1 MNWWKCSAIWT
12 FWNVVKHGKANA
24 INHPQYYNMWVGF
37 KPSPNGRFMAASVS
51 QCFPHWPPTNGSTVS
66 TAFWCAPAA
75 RDFFYAMVSHSQYQA
90 HYIVHLS
97 DVSYY
102 TDLFLKPVNHR
113 IRIIFSVYN
122 SAYIISYVYIYTYN
136 NGNKHNFVQ

>member
-1 MNWWKCSAIWT
+1 
-12 FWNVVKHGKANA
+12 
-24 INHPQYYNMWVGF
+24 
-37 KPSPNGRFMAASVS
+37 
-51 QCFPHWPPTNGSTVS
+51 
-66 TAFWCAPAA
+66 
-75 RDFFYAMVSHSQYQA
+75 MVSHSQYQA

-102 TDLFLKPVNHR
+102 TDLFLKPVNDR

-122 SAYIISYVYIYTYN
+122 SAYIISYVYIYIYTYN